1 MTDIQ
6 PQTDLLT
13 ADETSP
19 QSALDRVRIVIVC
32 GTLIATALTY
42 STRFSSFDHPKV
54 GVLALGVALLGLFAV
69 FARRNPSMRVGNL
82 FWVVVV
88 LFSLIDIVSDL
99 LVKPVRSN
107 PHGDEVFALMFRYI
121 LPLFVALSFAL
132 LSREANRT
140 WVSRSVVIGGFFA
153 SLLAIGQYAGV
164 LTFLFPDFPASSPVY
179 SVFGNPGLLGG
190 YTAIALPLALAM
202 LLRDARARPLLL
214 FTLCTLMCALLLSG
228 ARSAWLASAAGCAVV
243 IWVRPDFRKTSVVS
257 LALCATAIA
266 CVLIAPQQT
275 ATRMASTFRASDAG
289 IGLRWWFWAGTWEMI
304 KENTIAGVDVGNFPL
319 ESPRY
324 LGEVL
329 WAPGGEHFVHNT
341 LLTEHPHNDFLLM
354 FAETGMIGV
363 LFSLWLLTKIAR
375 GRGDEWGGLTAW
387 MVFALFNSPLHSP
400 PHALAGFT
408 LAACLAQRASGKPPE
423 EKSAAM
429 WFRRLVGISGIAV
442 LPIVVE
448 FVLVPSYRLQRAQQA
463 HIVGQPA
470 LQLYAAAESM
480 DGVLHAEIDE
490 NLGIALLDA
499 KDYESARKHFKEALQ
514 GSDSGSVYLGLG
526 TAEYQLGNKSDAYT
540 AFERAVY
547 RWPSH
552 LNAWRLLMRVCPV
565 AERDAGLAKAARFL
579 RGSEIKNLERET
591 GTGAP
596 PF

>member
-6 PQTDLLT
+6 TKADEFA

-19 QSALDRVRIVIVC
+19 QSTLDRARIAIVC

-82 FWVVVV
+82 FWIVIA

-99 LVKPVRSN
+99 RAKPARNN
-107 PHGDEVFALMFRYI
+107 PHGDEVFALMFRYL

-132 LSREANRT
+132 FSREKNRK
-140 WVSRSVVIGGFFA
+140 WVSHSIVIGSVCA

-164 LTFLFPDFPASSPVY
+164 LTFLFPDIPASSPVY
-179 SVFGNPGLLGG
+179 SVFGNSGLLGG
-190 YTAIALPLALAM
+190 YTAIAIPLAFALY
-202 LLRDARARPLLL
+202 LRDSRARPWLL

-228 ARSAWLASAAGCAVV
+228 ARSAWVASAAGCAVV
-243 IWVRPDFRKTSVVS
+243 IWKRPDFRKISLVS
-257 LALCATAIA
+257 IALCAVSVV
-266 CVLIAPQQT
+266 CVLVAPQQT
-275 ATRMASTFRASDAG
+275 VTRMANLFRTADAG
-289 IGLRWWFWAGTWEMI
+289 IGLRLWFWAGAGEMI
-304 KENTIAGVDVGNFPL
+304 KSNAISGVDAGNFQL

-324 LGEVL
+324 LGDVL
-329 WAPGGEHFVHNT
+329 WAPGGEHFAHNT
-341 LLTEHPHNDFLLM
+341 LLTEHPHNDFLLI
-354 FAETGMIGV
+354 FAETGLIGV
-363 LFSLWLLTKIAR
+363 LFCLWLLTKIAR

-408 LAACLAQRASGKPPE
+408 LAACIVQRASGPPPE
-423 EKSAAM
+423 EKAASM
-429 WFRRLVGISGIAV
+429 WLRRLVGLFSIAV
-442 LPIVVE
+442 LPIVVV

-463 HIVGQPA
+463 HVVGQPA

-490 NLGIALLDA
+490 KFGIALLDA

-526 TAEYQLGNKSDAYT
+526 TAEYQLGNKSDAY
-540 AFERAVY
+540 AALERAVY

-565 AERDAGLAKAARFL
+565 AERGAWLAKAARFL
-579 RGSEIKNLERET
+579 RGSEIKKLERET
-591 GTGAP
+591 GTGTP
-596 PF
+596 PS